1 VLVALE
7 RGDGSLVCERCLL
20 AETPLTR
27 ARGLL
32 GRGGLERGEGIL
44 LRPASSIHMWFMRF
58 AIDAVFLDREDRV
71 LRIVSHL
78 RPWRVAGCKGA
89 KAVVEL
95 PAGEC
100 ERVGVSPGDVVRVRP
115 ARAPAARAA

>member
-1 VLVALE
+1 LLVALE
-7 RGDGSLVCERCLL
+7 RDDGSLVCERCLL

-32 GRGGLERGEGIL
+32 GRAGLERGEGIL

-58 AIDAVFLDREDRV
+58 AIDAVFLDQESRV
-71 LRIVSHL
+71 LRIARHL
-78 RPWRVAGCKGA
+78 RPWRLAGCKGA
-89 KAVVEL
+89 RAVIEL

-100 ERVGVSPGDVVRVRP
+100 ERVGLIPGDVVRVRP

>member
-1 VLVALE
+1 LLVALE
-7 RGDGSLVCERCLL
+7 RDDGSLVCERCLL

-32 GRGGLERGEGIL
+32 GRAGLERGEGIL

-58 AIDAVFLDREDRV
+58 AIDAVFLDGEDRV
-71 LRIVSHL
+71 LRIASDL
-78 RPWRVAGCKGA
+78 RPWRLAGCKGA
-89 KAVVEL
+89 KAVLEL

-100 ERVGVSPGDVVRVRP
+100 ETVGLSPGDTVRVRP

>member
-1 VLVALE
+1 VLVSLE
-7 RGDGSLVCERCLL
+7 RQDGSLVCERCLL

-32 GRGGLERGEGIL
+32 GRAGLERGEGIL

-58 AIDAVFLDREDRV
+58 AIDAAFLDRDGRV
-71 LRIVSHL
+71 LRVAAHL
-78 RPWRVAGCKGA
+78 RPWRLAGCKGA

-100 ERVGVSPGDVVRVRP
+100 DRVGLGPGDVVCVRP
-115 ARAPAARAA
+115 TAAPSK